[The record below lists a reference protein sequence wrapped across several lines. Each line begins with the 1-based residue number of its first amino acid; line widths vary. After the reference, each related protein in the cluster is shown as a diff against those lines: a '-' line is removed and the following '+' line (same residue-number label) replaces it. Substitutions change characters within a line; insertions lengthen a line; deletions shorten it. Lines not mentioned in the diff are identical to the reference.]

1 MRKRDTNGRFS
12 KLAYEDG
19 LYLTLYMSSLKTI
32 IIWLFILFIIFPW
45 IFVISKFNI
54 FQKIE
59 FIFENLLKENNIE
72 GSENGK
78 KGGLFY

>member
-1 MRKRDTNGRFS
+1 MKILKNCKWRRHPSILDIP
-12 KLAYEDG
+12 
-19 LYLTLYMSSLKTI
+19 SLKTI

-45 IFVISKFNI
+45 IIVKSKFNI

-59 FIFENLLKENNIE
+59 YIFENLLKENNEE